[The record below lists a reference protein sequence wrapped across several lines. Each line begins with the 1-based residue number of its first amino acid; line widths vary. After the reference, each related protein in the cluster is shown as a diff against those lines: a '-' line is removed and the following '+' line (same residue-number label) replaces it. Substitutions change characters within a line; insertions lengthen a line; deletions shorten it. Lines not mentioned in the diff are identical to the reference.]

1 MPIGRRLISL
11 EGGNTPS
18 YSGWKGMAELKRT
31 LGLWG
36 AAGVGIGAIIGTGI
50 FVLIGVASGIAG
62 PAVILSFLIAGFT
75 ALLTGLS
82 TAELSSFI
90 TESGGSYIYT
100 TKAFGRLPG
109 FVIGWMKSFDYI
121 VGASAVSIGFAA
133 YFAYFLG
140 IPPAVGT
147 LVLVGTL
154 WPLILMILNLRGMK
168 EASGTNNVLVFLK
181 ISALV
186 LFIAVGGL
194 YLFTHGDPSNYHPF
208 FPRGISGALSGAS
221 IIFFAFI
228 GFNTIAVIA
237 EEVKDPEKN
246 VPKAV
251 LIAFAICTFLYI
263 GVSVVSVGL
272 LNWQVLGG
280 SSAPL
285 EAALRVAT
293 GNFLILEFIALSALF
308 ATTSVILASIMGG
321 SRALFAMA
329 RQRVIPGAF
338 ARISA
343 QGIPVLTV
351 LITGIAIGAIVLLTN
366 GNLDW
371 LASIFNFGT
380 LVTFLFINLSL
391 LRLRRTM
398 PDAKR
403 GFRVPLYPLTPVVGV
418 ASCLLLSFYLSTN
431 ALLVGL
437 GWVAI
442 GIIAYAVNRKRYR
455 DLPEGIP

>member
-1 MPIGRRLISL
+1 METMP
-11 EGGNTPS
+11 
-18 YSGWKGMAELKRT
+18 ELRRT

-62 PAVILSFLIAGFT
+62 PAVIISFLIAGFT

-90 TESGGSYIYT
+90 TEAGGSYIYT

-109 FVIGWMKSFDYI
+109 FLVGWMKSFDYI

-147 LVLVGTL
+147 LVLVGSI
-154 WPLILMILNLRGMK
+154 WPLILMVLNLRGMK
-168 EASGTNNVLVFLK
+168 EASGTNNILVALK
-181 ISALV
+181 VSALV

-194 YLFTHGDPSNYHPF
+194 YLITRGDFSLYHPF
-208 FPRGISGALSGAS
+208 FPRGLSGALSGAS

-228 GFNTIAVIA
+228 GFNTISVIA
-237 EEVKDPEKN
+237 EEVRDPERN
-246 VPKAV
+246 VPRAV
-251 LIAFAICTFLYI
+251 LISFAVCTVLYI
-263 GVSVVSVGL
+263 GVSAVSVGL
-272 LNWQVLGG
+272 LPWQVLGE

-293 GNFLILEFIALSALF
+293 DNFFILEFIAVSALF
-308 ATTSVILASIMGG
+308 ATTSVILASILGG

-329 RQRVIPGAF
+329 RQRVIPGLF
-338 ARISA
+338 ARISG

-351 LITGIAIGAIVLLTN
+351 LVTGIAIGAIVFLTN

-380 LVTFLFINLSL
+380 LVTFFFINASL

-398 PDAKR
+398 PDVSR
-403 GFRVPLYPLTPVVGV
+403 GFRVPLYPFTPVLGLV
-418 ASCLLLSFYLSTN
+418 SCLLLSFYLSAN

-437 GWVAI
+437 GWVAV
-442 GIIAYAVNRKRYR
+442 GMVAYAVNRERYR
-455 DLPEGIP
+455 DIPEGAP